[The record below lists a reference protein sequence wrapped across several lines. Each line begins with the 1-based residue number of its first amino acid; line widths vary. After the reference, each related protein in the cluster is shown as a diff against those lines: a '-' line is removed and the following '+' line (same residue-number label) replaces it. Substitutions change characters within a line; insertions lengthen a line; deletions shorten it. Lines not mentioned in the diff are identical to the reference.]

1 MEAWETT
8 TSWQAWET
16 TTSWHAWEIATS
28 WQGWATASKRHAWG
42 LWKKFRRSRRVS
54 SKHRWPRPCWPDI
67 CFRNEGISS
76 FSGGETEQRAKERV
90 LDDREFA
97 EHLGSI
103 HLDQAGEHLAP
114 VGHGADVPQLV
125 AVLVE
130 GARLDLVDVSQ
141 AGEELIL
148 FEKHLCYFWVWD
160 GLGLNPRLVP
170 KLSCSPDEGNK
181 LVVIQVPHPHAPSRL
196 HPITSHILRREGEV
210 ELLTC
215 TPAEVAGRG
224 SCSSQKL

>member
-8 TSWQAWET
+8 TSWHVWETTTSWHYWETTTSRQAWET
-16 TTSWHAWEIATS
+16 TTSWQGWEIATS
-28 WQGWATASKRHAWG
+28 WQGWATASKRHAWSP
-42 LWKKFRRSRRVS
+42 WKKFRRSRRVS

-76 FSGGETEQRAKERV
+76 FGGGKAEQRAEERV

-103 HLDQAGEHLAP
+103 HLDQAGEH
-114 VGHGADVPQLV
+114 
-125 AVLVE
+125 
-130 GARLDLVDVSQ
+130 
-141 AGEELIL
+141 
-148 FEKHLCYFWVWD
+148 
-160 GLGLNPRLVP
+160 LVP

-196 HPITSHILRREGEV
+196 HP
-210 ELLTC
+210 
-215 TPAEVAGRG
+215 
-224 SCSSQKL
+224 

>member
-1 MEAWETT
+1 M
-8 TSWQAWET
+8 
-16 TTSWHAWEIATS
+16 
-28 WQGWATASKRHAWG
+28 
-42 LWKKFRRSRRVS
+42 
-54 SKHRWPRPCWPDI
+54 
-67 CFRNEGISS
+67 
-76 FSGGETEQRAKERV
+76 
-90 LDDREFA
+90 LDDRELA

-114 VGHGADVPQLV
+114 VGHCANVPQLV

-148 FEKHLCYFWVWD
+148 FGKHLCYLWVWD
-160 GLGLNPRLVP
+160 GFWFNPRLVP

-181 LVVIQVPHPHAPSRL
+181 LVVIQVPHTHAPSRL
-196 HPITSHILRREGEV
+196 HSLKSHNSKREEEEG